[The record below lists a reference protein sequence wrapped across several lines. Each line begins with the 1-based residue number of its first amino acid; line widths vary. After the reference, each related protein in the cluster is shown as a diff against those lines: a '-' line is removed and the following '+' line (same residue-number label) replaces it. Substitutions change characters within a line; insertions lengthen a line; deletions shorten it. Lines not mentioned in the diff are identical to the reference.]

1 MFFNE
6 GWVDYDDRQNYL
18 LEADI
23 GVSTHLD
30 HVETAFSFRTRIL
43 DYLWTC
49 LPIVATGGDTF
60 ADLIESKGLGI
71 TVPPGDVAALEDALF
86 RLLDDQAAS
95 DGCRGRLAEVMPNHT
110 WSRVLAPLVE
120 FCRAPRRAADLAAP
134 VGYENM
140 SELAVAVSRRPQLR
154 ADVALAR
161 EYFRAGGPVE
171 VARRASQ
178 RLVLYG
184 LAAGRR
190 LVG

>member
-6 GWVDYDDRQNYL
+6 GWVDYADRQNYL

-60 ADLIESKGLGI
+60 ADLIESNGLGI
-71 TVPPGDVAALEDALF
+71 TVPPGDVDALEEALF

-95 DGCRGRLAEVMPNHT
+95 DACRARLAEVMPAHT
-110 WSRVLAPLVE
+110 WARVLAPLVE

-140 SELAVAVSRRPQLR
+140 SELAVAVSRRPRLR
-154 ADVALAR
+154 DDVALAR

-178 RLVLYG
+178 RLLRYG
-184 LAAGRR
+184 VAAGRR
-190 LVG
+190 LAE